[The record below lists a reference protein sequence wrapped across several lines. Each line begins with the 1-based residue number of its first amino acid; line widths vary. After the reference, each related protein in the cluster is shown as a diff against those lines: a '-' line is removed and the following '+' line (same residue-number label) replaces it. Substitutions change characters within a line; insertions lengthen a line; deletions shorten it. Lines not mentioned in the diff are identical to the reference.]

1 MKDDTAI
8 QNLCLHTHNIF
19 CDGIEDIN
27 TLINIAVLQGITQ
40 IGISSHAPIKK
51 ENKWSM
57 DIKQLENYKLEI
69 EKAQIFYGNQ
79 IAIFKSLEIDYIPNN
94 SYPFDF
100 FRKKLDLDYTIGS
113 IHLVE
118 HPESG
123 ALWFIDGDKK
133 QSIENMNRIFN
144 NDTQFAVQ
152 TFFAQTREMIR
163 TQKPDIIGHMDKVI
177 MNTAHLFD
185 VSEAWYQNEIDN
197 TLHEI
202 KKHNVIVE
210 ANTRGIYKAKWKE
223 PFPSYDVL
231 QKCIELDIPLT
242 ISSDAHHSKELLLG
256 YSEIHH
262 KLKKMGL
269 KYISGRKN
277 GKWGNFPV

>member
-27 TLINIAVLQGITQ
+27 MLINNAVLQGVTQ

-69 EKAQIFYGNQ
+69 EKAQIVYGNQ

-94 SYPFDF
+94 SYPFEF
-100 FRKKLDLDYTIGS
+100 FRKKLKLDYTIGS

-118 HPESG
+118 HPKSG

-144 NDTQFAVQ
+144 NDPQFAVQ

-185 VSEAWYQNEIDN
+185 VSEAWYQKEIDK
-197 TLHEI
+197 TLQEI

-210 ANTRGIYKAKWKE
+210 ANTRGIYKGKWAE
-223 PFPSYDVL
+223 PFPSYDIL
-231 QKCIELDIPLT
+231 KKCKKLDIPIT
-242 ISSDAHHSKELLLG
+242 ISSDAHQSKELLLA
-256 YSEIHH
+256 YETTRSR
-262 KLKKMGL
+262 LKEMGFN
-269 KYISGRKN
+269 YIRGRKN